1 MTQIADRRPETGSSA
16 VARDVRPQ
24 VPVLDDAS
32 AVAEARRLAERFA
45 EGAAARDRDRVL
57 PYDQID
63 ELAEAGLLALTVPA
77 AYGGADVSASTLAE
91 VFRLIATADPNIAQ
105 IPHSHF
111 VYANLV
117 RVAGTP
123 EQQRFFFSELLEGG
137 RFGNA
142 QSELKTPGAN
152 VVDTRLT
159 RDEPGW
165 FRLNGAKGYCTGAI
179 FATWIPVLAR
189 LDDGTP
195 EGGEELIAFVERSAD
210 GVSVVDD
217 WGGMG
222 QRTTAS
228 GTVELHGVAVPAEHV
243 VRRGKAF
250 DGPHSYGA
258 FAQLLH
264 AAIEVGIARGVLD
277 EAAEFVRTK
286 ARPHYEAQVQRAQ
299 DDPLTIQRF
308 GELTVDVRVA
318 EATWRAAGEAV
329 DRALAEPNDDTA
341 AEASLAVATAKIV
354 AEKASLAAT
363 NGIFE
368 VSGTRS
374 AAASLGLDRHWRN
387 ARTHTLHDPVRW
399 KYHHLGR
406 WTLLGVRPPRH
417 GNI

>member
-1 MTQIADRRPETGSSA
+1 MP
-16 VARDVRPQ
+16 
-24 VPVLDDAS
+24 
-32 AVAEARRLAERFA
+32 
-45 EGAAARDRDRVL
+45 
-57 PYDQID
+57 
-63 ELAEAGLLALTVPA
+63 
-77 AYGGADVSASTLAE
+77 DVSASTLAE

-142 QSELKTPGAN
+142 QSELKTPGVN
-152 VVDTRLT
+152 VVETRLT

-195 EGGEELIAFVERSAD
+195 EGGEELVAFVERSAE
-210 GVSVVDD
+210 GVTVVDD

-228 GTVELHGVAVPAEHV
+228 GTVELHGVRVAAEHV

-277 EAAEFVRTK
+277 EAA
-286 ARPHYEAQVQRAQ
+286 
-299 DDPLTIQRF
+299 
-308 GELTVDVRVA
+308 DVRA
-318 EATWRAAGEAV
+318 HPGAPALRGAGAAGAGRPV
-329 DRALAEPNDDTA
+329 GDPAL
-341 AEASLAVATAKIV
+341 
-354 AEKASLAAT
+354 
-363 NGIFE
+363 
-368 VSGTRS
+368 R
-374 AAASLGLDRHWRN
+374 
-387 ARTHTLHDPVRW
+387 
-399 KYHHLGR
+399 
-406 WTLLGVRPPRH
+406 
-417 GNI
+417 

>member
-1 MTQIADRRPETGSSA
+1 MTQLSERAPETEATG
-16 VARDVRPQ
+16 RR
-24 VPVLDDAS
+24 VPVLSEGEAI
-32 AVAEARRLAERFA
+32 AEARRLAQEFA
-45 EGAAARDRDRVL
+45 EDAAARDRDRVL

-63 ELAEAGLLALTVPA
+63 QLAEAGILALTVPA
-77 AYGGADVSASTLAE
+77 AYGGADISAAGLAE
-91 VFRLIATADPNIAQ
+91 VFRILASADPNIAQ

-111 VYANLV
+111 VYVNLV
-117 RVAGTP
+117 KVAGSP
-123 EQQRFFFSELLEGG
+123 EQQRFFFGELLQGG

-159 RDEPGW
+159 RDGPGQ
-165 FRLNGAKGYCTGAI
+165 FRLDGAKGYCTGAI

-195 EGGEELIAFVERSAD
+195 DGGEELIAFVPRSAD
-210 GVSVVDD
+210 GVTVVDD

-228 GTVELHGVAVPAEHV
+228 GTVRLDGVRVPSERV
-243 VRRGKAF
+243 FRRGRAF
-250 DGPHSYGA
+250 DGPHSFGA

-264 AAIEVGIARGVLD
+264 AAIEVGIAGGVLD
-277 EAAEFVRTK
+277 EAAQFVRTQ

-299 DDPLTIQRF
+299 DDPLVIQRF

-318 EATWRAAGEAV
+318 EATLRAAGQAV
-329 DRALAEPNDDTA
+329 DQALAQPSDEAA

-354 AEKASLAAT
+354 GEKAALALT

-417 GNI
+417 GQI

>member
-1 MTQIADRRPETGSSA
+1 MTQLSERVPEAATEE
-16 VARDVRPQ
+16 PP
-24 VPVLDDAS
+24 VPVLSEAEAF
-32 AVAEARRLAERFA
+32 AVAHRLAAEFA
-45 EGAAARDRDRVL
+45 EDAAARDRDRVL
-57 PYDQID
+57 PFQQID
-63 ELAEAGLLALTVPA
+63 ALARSGILALTVPA
-77 AYGGADVSASTLAE
+77 AYGGAQISATGLAE
-91 VFRLIATADPNIAQ
+91 VFRILATADPNIAQ

-117 RVAGTP
+117 RVAGSP
-123 EQQRFFFSELLEGG
+123 EQQRFFFAELLRGG

-142 QSELKTPGAN
+142 QSELRTPGAN

-159 RDEPGW
+159 RAEPGW
-165 FRLNGAKGYCTGAI
+165 FRLNGAKGYCTGAL
-179 FATWIPVLAR
+179 FATWIPTLAR

-195 EGGEELIAFVERSAD
+195 EGGEELIAFVPSTAE
-210 GVSVVDD
+210 GLSVVDD

-228 GTVELHGVAVPAEHV
+228 GTVRLDDVRVPAEHV
-243 VRRGKAF
+243 LRRGKAF
-250 DGPHSYGA
+250 DGPHSFGP

-264 AAIEVGIARGVLD
+264 AAIEVGIARGVLA
-277 EAAEFVRTK
+277 EAADFVRTK
-286 ARPHYEAQVQRAQ
+286 ARPHYEAHVTHAQ

-308 GELTVDVRVA
+308 GELTVEVRVA
-318 EATWRAAGEAV
+318 EATLRAAGEAV
-329 DRALAEPNDDTA
+329 DRALADPADDTA

-354 AEKASLAAT
+354 GEKAALALT

-374 AAASLGLDRHWRN
+374 AADHLNLDRHWRN

-406 WTLLGVRPPRH
+406 WTLLGIRPPRH
-417 GNI
+417 GQI